1 MEANVALPAALIGDP
16 VRAALL
22 MALMDGRAHPA
33 GDLARG
39 VGVTAQAASN
49 HLSRLRDG
57 GLVLMQQEGRHRY
70 YRLAGREVAE
80 ALESLQRLVPPPRP
94 ALEAPRSRPARQI
107 RDARSCYDHLAG
119 RLGVAVAEA
128 LAARGLIA
136 ADPVDDRRY
145 RLTAAGEAW
154 FRDFGV
160 DTTPTAG
167 RRVFAR
173 ACLDW
178 TERRPHLAGALGA
191 RLLTRLLGLGWV
203 ARVEGGRGLRLTLA
217 GSQGLKRALAVELE
231 PLVETKQSLASKPSP
246 RLGGERVG

>member
-1 MEANVALPAALIGDP
+1 MDANLAIPAALIGDP
-16 VRAALL
+16 VRARLL
-22 MALMDGRAHPA
+22 QALMDGRAHPA
-33 GDLARG
+33 GELARAAG
-39 VGVTAQAASN
+39 CTAPSASN
-49 HLSRLRDG
+49 HLARLRDG
-57 GLVLMQQEGRHRY
+57 GLVLMRQEGRHRY
-70 YRLAGREVAE
+70 YTLAGRTVAE
-80 ALESLQRLVPPPRP
+80 AVEALQRLAPMPRP
-94 ALEAPRSRPARQI
+94 LEAPRSRLARQI

-128 LAARGLIA
+128 LATRGLIVP
-136 ADPVDDRRY
+136 DPADDRRY
-145 RLTAAGEAW
+145 TLTAAGEAW

-160 DTTPTAG
+160 DPSPPAG

-173 ACLDW
+173 PCLDW

-191 RLLTRLLGLGWV
+191 RLLARLFALGWV